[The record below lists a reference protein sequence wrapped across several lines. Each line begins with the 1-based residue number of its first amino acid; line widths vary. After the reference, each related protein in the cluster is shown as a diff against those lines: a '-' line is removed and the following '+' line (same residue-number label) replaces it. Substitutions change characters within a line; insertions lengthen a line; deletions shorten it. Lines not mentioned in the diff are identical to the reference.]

1 MELSSFRKESSSSL
15 GGRQVEATQPMAGP
29 QGLGILTHMVQ
40 LELGSLGSCQTSS
53 SQREAGWDHL
63 SSLCMLGA
71 AFYRDPS
78 LGLSLLLGSDRATS
92 CTEGQNDL
100 VGFGRAGVKDSGY
113 RRCPRKRAVQGSCC
127 PGGASGPMRKL
138 RVSSSC
144 WGWIS
149 ARSFRG
155 LSQLLSVCGQSCLLR
170 HRIQGR
176 AER

>member
-71 AFYRDPS
+71 AFYRGPS
-78 LGLSLLLGSDRATS
+78 LGLSLLPGSDRATS

-100 VGFGRAGVKDSGY
+100 LGFGRAGVRDSGY
-113 RRCPRKRAVQGSCC
+113 RRCPRKRAVQGPCFPRQGSQFH
-127 PGGASGPMRKL
+127 GEAEGQLVLLG
-138 RVSSSC
+138 VD
-144 WGWIS
+144 
-149 ARSFRG
+149 
-155 LSQLLSVCGQSCLLR
+155 LSPLFQVLSVCAQSCLSR
-170 HRIQGR
+170 HRAQGR